1 MGHDYKPLFGCSI
14 DADRVCVVVGER
26 AGRRLTQLL
35 SNPSAYASRGRNEV
49 LHMHALSLKRSLCE
63 NRVGNVL
70 FALIQTIRT
79 RGKDGVSAG
88 GVAAFLEFRS
98 DPVQEFRTVT
108 STKRVAHKL
117 SSFSCVRFPLRCAST
132 AFAV

>member
-49 LHMHALSLKRSLCE
+49 LHMHALSLKRSLYE
-63 NRVGNVL
+63 NRSVCAYTDHQNSWKGWCL
-70 FALIQTIRT
+70 GWWSCSFF
-79 RGKDGVSAG
+79 GVS
-88 GVAAFLEFRS
+88 
-98 DPVQEFRTVT
+98 Q
-108 STKRVAHKL
+108 
-117 SSFSCVRFPLRCAST
+117 
-132 AFAV
+132 